1 MGGFERWHVV
11 IPASHRS
18 PRTMDGQ
25 APVWETSKENVMPA
39 RRGRRV
45 ADIET
50 AQDASATR
58 AQQLADQQA

>member
-1 MGGFERWHVV
+1 
-11 IPASHRS
+11 
-18 PRTMDGQ
+18 MDGQ